1 MICILSN
8 TPIVTITLYT
18 VRLVLML
25 SIHQLTNVLVGIL
38 KKSDSDAIK
47 KAMEGVN
54 VSFLFSV
61 KNLHD

>member
-1 MICILSN
+1 
-8 TPIVTITLYT
+8 
-18 VRLVLML
+18 ML